1 MSGSGSRPSAGP
13 STSGDGNTRAT
24 AETNAAVRGK
34 VRVAPAVL
42 IELIEL
48 TVRDIAGVTG
58 FQSRKRME
66 RILPPHQESPAGA
79 SGGRVIEAGGI
90 RVHLAGDEIEVDISI
105 TAGPDV
111 SLVDTSREIRRQVG
125 TAVSRM
131 LGLNVL
137 AVNVFIT
144 GIRSDSE
151 G

>member
-1 MSGSGSRPSAGP
+1 MTSSGSRLSAGP
-13 STSGDGNTRAT
+13 STSGDGDAG
-24 AETNAAVRGK
+24 ASLETDTAVRGT

-58 FQSRKRME
+58 FQSRKCME
-66 RILPPHQESPAGA
+66 RILPPHQESSADAP
-79 SGGRVIEAGGI
+79 GGRVIEAGGI
-90 RVHLAGDEIEVDISI
+90 RVYLAGDEIEVDISI

-125 TAVSRM
+125 IAVSRM
-131 LGLNVL
+131 LGLSVL